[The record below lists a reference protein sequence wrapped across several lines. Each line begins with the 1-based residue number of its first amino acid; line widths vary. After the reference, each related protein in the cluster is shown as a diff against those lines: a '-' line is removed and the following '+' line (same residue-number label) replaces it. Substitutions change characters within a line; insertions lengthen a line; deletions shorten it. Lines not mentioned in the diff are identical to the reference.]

1 MSLLSYNLFQ
11 MRQMTQQEIL
21 EAICELADSDFSKV
35 SIDEHEKIFCNLY
48 NQLQKM
54 DINPIFRDHF
64 VCMIRKI
71 IKYFLNKD
79 ISREITLFIFLIFT
93 KISTENCD
101 KLLENVPDIIS
112 FIIHFMKWKKGGL
125 IYIRKYYL
133 IAMQISVVCPILI
146 PTFLEHMD
154 ILHIKKLIGND
165 GNDNDTIFM
174 IYNWIYHIS
183 SQPCGIDFILKES
196 DYFTKI
202 LCELVK
208 NTTLQIFF
216 QKAIMTLENIMRL
229 NISSIRVMILS
240 ELTGCIPNMMKVY
253 FPQDLKEKWEC
264 VQKMF

>member
-11 MRQMTQQEIL
+11 QRQMTQEEIL
-21 EAICELADSDFSKV
+21 EAICELADSNFSRF
-35 SIDEHEKIFCNLY
+35 SIDEHGKIFCNLY

-54 DINPIFRDHF
+54 DINPIFKDDF

-71 IKYFLNKD
+71 IKHFLNKD
-79 ISREITLFIFLIFT
+79 ILREITLFLFLIFT

-101 KLLENVPDIIS
+101 MLLENVSDIIS
-112 FIIHFMKWKKGGL
+112 FIIHFMKWKKGGV

-133 IAMQISVVCPILI
+133 IAMQISVFSPMLI
-146 PTFLEHMD
+146 PTFLEHID
-154 ILHIKKLIGND
+154 IPQVKKLIAND
-165 GNDNDTIFM
+165 GNDSHTMFS

-183 SQPCGIDFILKES
+183 SQPCGIDFIMKEPE
-196 DYFTKI
+196 YFTKI

-216 QKAIMTLENIMRL
+216 QKAIISLENLLRL
-229 NISSIRVMILS
+229 ENPEIREMIRS
-240 ELTGCIPNMMKVY
+240 ELTGCVPNITKVH
-253 FPQDLKEKWEC
+253 FPPDLRERWDS